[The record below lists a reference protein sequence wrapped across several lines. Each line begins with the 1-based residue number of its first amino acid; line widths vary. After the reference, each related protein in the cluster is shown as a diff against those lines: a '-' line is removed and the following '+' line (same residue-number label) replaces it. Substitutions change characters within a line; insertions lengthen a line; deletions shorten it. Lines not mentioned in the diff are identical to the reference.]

1 MTVIQPPTGVYQ
13 VGEYSPDR
21 KFIAADDPRIQTWL
35 TKRNIDYSEVYRV
48 RMFSLGAWVFR
59 YAYNNG
65 KPFRGIILKDAP
77 ERRLPLWV
85 WQ

>member
-1 MTVIQPPTGVYQ
+1 VGVYQ
-13 VGEYSPDR
+13 VGEPSPDG
-21 KFIAADDPRIQTWL
+21 KYADTGDPRLLAWL
-35 TKRNIDYSEVYRV
+35 TERNIDFSEVYRV

-59 YAYNNG
+59 YAFMNG
-65 KPFRGIILKDAP
+65 RPYVGIVLKDEA